1 MKRMRRDEI
10 MANNMDKRAKQILD
24 YAKEMGVKD
33 NFFFATT
40 FERYLNQIKNIQRLA
55 DALDDCEEITVT
67 KSYQKN
73 RDNVYINPLI
83 TQFDRTTD
91 SANKTVSTLMR
102 IIKTFGVGDN
112 SEESDPLMEL
122 LNDE

>member
-1 MKRMRRDEI
+1 